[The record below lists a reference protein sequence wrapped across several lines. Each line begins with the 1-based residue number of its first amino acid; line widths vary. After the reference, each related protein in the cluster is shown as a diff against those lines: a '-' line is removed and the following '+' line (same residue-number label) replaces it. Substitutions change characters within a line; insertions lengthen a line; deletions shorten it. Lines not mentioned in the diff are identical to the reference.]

1 MGNKQGDAR
10 EGARRAPEHGEES
23 RRTRGRAEAEARGDA
38 GAEVGSG
45 PAAAWGAREAVR
57 RGVAG
62 SRSRA
67 PPARTPVARFGPLRI
82 DRDDVPAWP
91 RHEGRILFDP
101 VAFDFADARVL
112 R

>member
-1 MGNKQGDAR
+1 MENKPGDAR

-23 RRTRGRAEAEARGDA
+23 RRTRGRAEAEARSEG
-38 GAEVGSG
+38 GAEVRSG
-45 PAAAWGAREAVR
+45 PAAAWGARQAVR

-67 PPARTPVARFGPLRI
+67 LPARTPVARFDPLCI

-91 RHEGRILFDP
+91 RHEGRILLDP
-101 VAFDFADARVL
+101 VGFDFADARVL
-112 R
+112 